1 MLVPCA
7 YIYKGPI
14 ATTSRSRCPLQKPTA
29 SSADCWR
36 NQAFAMETKVVCLT
50 LAFLV
55 LAMEINAVPVGP
67 SDLVEDS
74 VHPRIDKRSFKMK
87 NPQIWYIQNCYPPFS
102 QSGVYQAICRQ
113 RVSPHSG
120 NQVVDMKFYLGND
133 INYERI
139 RESTTSIETL

>member
-67 SDLVEDS
+67 SDLVEDTWMPNL
-74 VHPRIDKRSFKMK
+74 VKRVSNKK
-87 NPQIWYIQNCYPPFS
+87 VLSLRQCTIEIRDYRRLSNQCKKLLSDLVPFS
-102 QSGVYQAICRQ
+102 DS
-113 RVSPHSG
+113 
-120 NQVVDMKFYLGND
+120 NMTNM
-133 INYERI
+133 E
-139 RESTTSIETL
+139 

>member
-67 SDLVEDS
+67 SDLVEEN
-74 VHPRIDKRSFKMK
+74 VKRFQRDLGLNYEVALLRQCLAEKFRLRDISLLSAR
-87 NPQIWYIQNCYPPFS
+87 C
-102 QSGVYQAICRQ
+102 Q
-113 RVSPHSG
+113 RVFQRTPENIVHSG
-120 NQVVDMKFYLGND
+120 
-133 INYERI
+133 
-139 RESTTSIETL
+139 